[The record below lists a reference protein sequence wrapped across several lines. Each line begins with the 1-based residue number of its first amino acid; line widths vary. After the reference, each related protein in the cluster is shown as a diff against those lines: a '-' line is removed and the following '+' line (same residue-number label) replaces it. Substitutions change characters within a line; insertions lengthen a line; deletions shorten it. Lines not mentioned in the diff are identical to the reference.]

1 MLNRVLSSTYGIL
14 ATTIAGFGGLFAD
27 AFFGKAGF
35 IVTLAAAL
43 FFLLLAFVKERRIQ
57 HLYASETIP
66 IPIVVSVDDNTP
78 IEIHFKALLA
88 RIAEDDRRFDG
99 LEKKL
104 ESYFNISEQ
113 MLTFKYDGDMYDQ
126 ARLISFLQIIRYVL
140 NDIQRRLDNK
150 ACFHLFFL
158 RRPAV
163 GVALGGM
170 FRTDGIVVY
179 QNNDYS
185 NTLDKVAKIDSR
197 KYKEKVSSFKHFEII
212 KKLKDKKARHL
223 LVAVQISSHAVSL
236 EHPVLRKFRN
246 VIVLDSVLNG
256 TIPPNAESFENDVW
270 VEHAQE
276 IYNIINQYKG
286 EFDAITLVHSMPEAV
301 GVILG
306 MALEN
311 YWNIDVYQFDRG
323 EYRNVINLQK
333 IKYYF

>member
-1 MLNRVLSSTYGIL
+1 MLKRVLSSTYGIV
-14 ATTIAGFGGLFAD
+14 ATTVAGFGGLFAD
-27 AFFGKAGF
+27 AFLGKVGF
-35 IVTLAAAL
+35 IVTLVLAL
-43 FFLLLAFVKERRIQ
+43 FFLILAFFKERRIQ
-57 HLYASETIP
+57 HLYANETIP
-66 IPIVVSVDDNTP
+66 IPIVISVDDNTP

-88 RIAEDDRRFDG
+88 RISEDDRRFEG

-104 ESYFNISEQ
+104 ENYFNISEQ

-197 KYKEKVSSFKHFEII
+197 KYKEKVSEFKHFKII
-212 KKLKDKKARHL
+212 KKLKEKRDKHL
-223 LVAVQISSHAVSL
+223 LVAIQISSHTVSL
-236 EHPVLRKFRN
+236 EHPALKKFKN
-246 VIVLDSVLNG
+246 IIVMDSVLNG
-256 TIPPNAESFENDVW
+256 TIPPDAESFENDVW

-311 YWNIDVYQFDRG
+311 YWDIDVCQFDRG
-323 EYRNVINLQK
+323 EYRVVVNLKQ

>member
-27 AFFGKAGF
+27 AFVGKAGF
-35 IVTLAAAL
+35 AATLALATL
-43 FFLLLAFVKERRIQ
+43 FLLIAFIKERNIR
-57 HLYASETIP
+57 HLYAKETIP
-66 IPIVVSVDDNTP
+66 IPVVVSVDDSTP

-88 RIAEDDRRFDG
+88 RIAEDDRRFEG

-113 MLTFKYDGDMYDQ
+113 MLTFKYNGEMYDHE
-126 ARLISFLQIIRYVL
+126 RLVSFLQIIRYVL

-197 KYKEKVSSFKHFEII
+197 KYKERVSQFRHFEIT
-212 KKLKDKKARHL
+212 KKLKDKKAKEL
-223 LVAVQISSHAVSL
+223 LVAVQISSHTVSL
-236 EHPVLRKFRN
+236 EHPSLQKFRN
-246 VIVLDSVLNG
+246 IIHMESVRNG
-256 TIPPNAESFENDVW
+256 TLPTDTESFENDLW

-286 EFDAITLVHSMPEAV
+286 EFDTVTLVHSMPEAV

-311 YWNIDVYQFDRG
+311 YWNIDVCQFDRG
-323 EYRNVINLQK
+323 EYKVVINLQQ

>member
-14 ATTIAGFGGLFAD
+14 ATTVAGFGGLFAD
-27 AFFGKAGF
+27 AFFGKSGF
-35 IVTLAAAL
+35 IVTLAVA
-43 FFLLLAFVKERRIQ
+43 LLLLLIAFVKERKVQ
-57 HLYASETIP
+57 QLYANETIP
-66 IPIVVSVDDNTP
+66 IPVVVSVDDSTP
-78 IEIHFKALLA
+78 IEIHFKALLT
-88 RIAEDDRRFDG
+88 RIAEEDSRFEG
-99 LEKKL
+99 LDKKL

-113 MLTFKYDGDMYDQ
+113 MLTFKYDGEMYDR

-197 KYKEKVSSFKHFEII
+197 KYKEKVSDFKHFKIM
-212 KKLKDKKARHL
+212 KKLKDKKERDL
-223 LVAVQISSHAVSL
+223 LVAVQISSHTISL
-236 EHPVLRKFRN
+236 EHPSLRKFKN
-246 VIVLDSVLNG
+246 VIALESVRNG
-256 TIPPNAESFENDVW
+256 TLPTDDESFKNDLW

-286 EFDAITLVHSMPEAV
+286 EFDTITLVHSMPEAI

-311 YWNIDVYQFDRG
+311 YWNINVYQFDRG
-323 EYRNVINLQK
+323 EYRNVINLQE

>member
-1 MLNRVLSSTYGIL
+1 MLNRVLSSTYGIW
-14 ATTIAGFGGLFAD
+14 ATTVAGFGALFAD
-27 AFFGKAGF
+27 AFVGKAGF
-35 IVTLAAAL
+35 IAT
-43 FFLLLAFVKERRIQ
+43 LLLALVLLLIAFIKERKVQ
-57 HLYASETIP
+57 QLYANETIP
-66 IPIVVSVDDNTP
+66 IPIVVSVDDSTP
-78 IEIHFKALLA
+78 IEIHFKALLT
-88 RIAEDDRRFDG
+88 RIAEDDSRFEG

-104 ESYFNISEQ
+104 ESYFNISGQ
-113 MLTFKYDGDMYDQ
+113 MLMFKYDGEMYDR

-197 KYKEKVSSFKHFEII
+197 KYKENVSNFKHFKIM
-212 KKLKDKKARHL
+212 KKLKDKKERHL
-223 LVAVQISSHAVSL
+223 LVAVQISSHKIAL
-236 EHPVLRKFRN
+236 EHPSLRQFKN
-246 VIVLDSVLNG
+246 VIALESVRNG
-256 TIPPNAESFENDVW
+256 TLPTDAESFKNDLW

-276 IYNIINQYKG
+276 II
-286 EFDAITLVHSMPEAV
+286 
-301 GVILG
+301 ILG

-311 YWNIDVYQFDRG
+311 YWNINVYQFDRG
-323 EYRNVINLQK
+323 EYRNVINLQE